1 MSEQKQFDE
10 QLDDEEVLFMFRKHP
25 VVMRKG
31 LIVGL
36 LGPLIGVLPV
46 AIWPQLGMT
55 WFFIGLVAGVGLG
68 IIIFLPA
75 FIRWYFSIFIVTDQR
90 FMQMTRKGL
99 FSKSIVDLSL
109 KQIQS
114 VNYEV
119 KGMQETML
127 GYGTLLVQT
136 LIGDL
141 TIHDVQKPAEIYKKL
156 IKTLQDLDIDPMTIS
171 EFNQSADADAQQR

>member
-10 QLDDEEVLFMFRKHP
+10 QLDNEEVLFMFRKHP

-31 LIVGL
+31 LIFGMV
-36 LGPLIGVLPV
+36 GPLIGVVPA
-46 AIWPQLGMT
+46 AIWPHLGMT
-55 WFFIGLVAGVGLG
+55 WFFIGLAAGVVLG

-141 TIHDVQKPAEIYKKL
+141 TIHDVQKPADIYKKL
-156 IKTLQDLDIDPMTIS
+156 IKTLQDLDIAPMTID
-171 EFNQSADADAQQR
+171 ELDQSADAQQE

>member
-10 QLDDEEVLFMFRKHP
+10 QLDGEKVLFMFRKHP

-31 LIVGL
+31 LIIGM
-36 LGPLIGVLPV
+36 LGPLIGVLPA

-55 WFFIGLVAGVGLG
+55 VFFAGLAGGVVLG
-68 IIIFLPA
+68 IMLFLPA
-75 FIRWYFSIFIVTDQR
+75 FIRWYFSVFIVTDQR
-90 FMQMTRKGL
+90 FMQVTRKGL

-119 KGMQETML
+119 KGLQETML

-141 TIHDVQKPAEIYKKL
+141 TIHDVQKPAEIYKQL
-156 IKTLQDLDIDPMTIS
+156 IKTLQDLDIEPLSID
-171 EFNQSADADAQQR
+171 EFNQSADMQQE

>member
-10 QLDDEEVLFMFRKHP
+10 QLDNEEVLFMFRKHP

-31 LIVGL
+31 LIFGM
-36 LGPLIGVLPV
+36 LGPLIGVLPA

-55 WFFIGLVAGVGLG
+55 WFFIGLAAGVVLG

-75 FIRWYFSIFIVTDQR
+75 FIRWYFSMFIVTDQR

-141 TIHDVQKPAEIYKKL
+141 TISDVQKPADIYKKL
-156 IKTLQDLDIDPMTIS
+156 IKTLQDLDLEPMTID
-171 EFNQSADADAQQR
+171 ELNQSVDARQE